1 MTGTTHP
8 HLAQHLGGQA
18 APGLHAV
25 PERPLPLVV
34 DSLAVG
40 YSVPGSRRPLR
51 SVSEISFEVGR
62 GETVSLVGQSG
73 SGKSTI
79 ARAVAGLLP
88 VNGRVTSGR
97 IQVAGHDVAQRSSR
111 QWRPLRGTTLGFV
124 PQDPLSSLDPLQR
137 IGTQIAQAVAV
148 SGEVARVDVPSKV
161 VELLEHVGIRDAASR
176 VRAYPHELSGGQ
188 LQRVLIAIAIAAS
201 PQLLIA
207 DEPTSAL
214 DVTVQ
219 RRILDLLDGLRDE
232 LGLGIL
238 FITHDLAL
246 AQERSDA
253 IVVLQDGEIREQG
266 RADEVLS
273 DPRHPYTIRL
283 LSDSPAS
290 SPLRYRDR
298 IAQRDTRRETSDAGS
313 EREAVVEVTGVSKR
327 YGRDPDAPKAL
338 DDVSLTLRRGSIHAL
353 VGESGSGKSTLA
365 RIAAGLTSFDDGAV
379 AVAGRD
385 LPQTPSVA
393 NPFARQLQ
401 LVYQNPLSAVDP
413 RSTIRQIIEEPLRI
427 HGVRSAVERRRRV
440 AEIIDQVALPASS
453 LGRRAREVSGGQR
466 QRVALARTLV
476 IAPSVLVL
484 DEPTSALDVSVQA
497 QVIELLLD
505 LRDERDLSYL
515 FISHDL
521 GLIRQIADEVTVLS
535 DGRVV
540 ETGSADVV
548 LEHPHHEY
556 TRELLDAV
564 PRFDTARSE
573 EARLERVG

>member
-1 MTGTTHP
+1 MTH
-8 HLAQHLGGQA
+8 
-18 APGLHAV
+18 APQQQQNALRAV
-25 PERPLPLVV
+25 TDQPLPLVV
-34 DSLAVG
+34 EGLGVGYRTGGSKRAVG
-40 YSVPGSRRPLR
+40 TVRD
-51 SVSEISFEVGR
+51 VSFQVGR

-88 VNGRVTSGR
+88 VNGVVTSGR
-97 IQVAGHDVAQRSSR
+97 VSVAGHEVAGFSRR

-137 IGTQIAQAVAV
+137 IGVQIAQAVQVA
-148 SGEVARVDVPSKV
+148 GETPGSEIPARV
-161 VELLEHVGIRDAASR
+161 VELLEHVEIRQAASR
-176 VRAYPHELSGGQ
+176 TRAYPHELSGGQ
-188 LQRVLIAIAIAAS
+188 LQRVLIAIAIAAR
-201 PQLLIA
+201 PKLLIA

-219 RRILDLLDGLRDE
+219 RRILDLLDGLREE

-253 IVVLQDGEIREQG
+253 IVVLEDGDVRESG
-266 RADEVLS
+266 PAEDVLLA
-273 DPRHPYTIRL
+273 PKHPYTIRL

-290 SPLRYRDR
+290 SPLRYRER
-298 IAQRDTRRETSDAGS
+298 IRAAAEHLRGEQRGETTSTA
-313 EREAVVEVTGVSKR
+313 AVVEVAQVSKR
-327 YGRDPDAPKAL
+327 YGRDLRSPLAL
-338 DDVSLTLRRGSIHAL
+338 DGASLALRPRSIHAL

-365 RIAAGLTSFDDGAV
+365 RIVAGLTSFDEGTV
-379 AVAGRD
+379 TVAGRE
-385 LPQTPSVA
+385 LPRENPVA
-393 NPFARQLQ
+393 NPFARDLQ

-413 RSTIRQIIEEPLRI
+413 RFTVRQIIEEPLRI
-427 HGVRSAVERRRRV
+427 HGVRSAAERRRRV
-440 AEIIDQVALPASS
+440 ATILDQVALPTSA

-466 QRVALARTLV
+466 QRVALARTL
-476 IAPSVLVL
+476 ILAPSVLVL

-497 QVIELLLD
+497 QIIELLLD
-505 LRDERDLSYL
+505 LRDEHALSYL

-535 DGRVV
+535 SGRVV
-540 ETGSADVV
+540 ESGPASAV
-548 LEHPHHEY
+548 LDHPQHEY

-564 PRFDTARSE
+564 PRFDVERLDPSRF
-573 EARLERVG
+573 EAAG

>member
-1 MTGTTHP
+1 MTHP
-8 HLAQHLGGQA
+8 SQQQNALR
-18 APGLHAV
+18 AV
-25 PERPLPLVV
+25 TDQPLPLVV
-34 DSLAVG
+34 ERLDVG
-40 YSVPGSRRPLR
+40 YRSGGSKRPTGTVR
-51 SVSEISFEVGR
+51 DVSFQVGR

-88 VNGRVTSGR
+88 ANGVVTGGRVS
-97 IQVAGHDVAQRSSR
+97 VAGHEVAGFSR
-111 QWRPLRGTTLGFV
+111 KLWRPLRGTTLGFV

-137 IGTQIAQAVAV
+137 VGVQIAQAVQVA
-148 SGEVARVDVPSKV
+148 GETPRSEVPARV
-161 VELLEHVGIRDAASR
+161 VELLEHVGIRQAATR

-188 LQRVLIAIAIAAS
+188 LQRVLIAIAIAAG
-201 PQLLIA
+201 PKLLIA

-219 RRILDLLDGLRDE
+219 RRILDLLDGLREE

-253 IVVLQDGEIREQG
+253 IVVLQDGDVRESG
-266 RADEVLS
+266 AAEDVLLT
-273 DPRHPYTIRL
+273 PKHPYTIRL

-290 SPLRYRDR
+290 SPLRYRER
-298 IAQRDTRRETSDAGS
+298 IRSAAEHLRTEQRGETTSTA
-313 EREAVVEVTGVSKR
+313 AVVEVAQVSKR
-327 YGRDPDAPKAL
+327 YGRDTQSPLAL
-338 DDVSLTLRRGSIHAL
+338 DGASLALRPRSIHAL

-365 RIAAGLTSFDDGAV
+365 RIVAGLTSFDEGAV
-379 AVAGRD
+379 TVAGRG
-385 LPQTPSVA
+385 LPRENPVA
-393 NPFARQLQ
+393 NPFARDLQ

-413 RSTIRQIIEEPLRI
+413 RFTVRQIIEEPLRI
-427 HGVRSAVERRRRV
+427 HGVRSAAERRRRV
-440 AEIIDQVALPASS
+440 ATILDQVALPTSA

-466 QRVALARTLV
+466 QRVALARTL
-476 IAPSVLVL
+476 ILAPSVLVL

-497 QVIELLLD
+497 QIVELLLD
-505 LRDERDLSYL
+505 LRDEHALSYL

-535 DGRVV
+535 SGRVV
-540 ETGSADVV
+540 ESGPASAALD
-548 LEHPHHEY
+548 HPQHEY

-564 PRFDTARSE
+564 PRFDV
-573 EARLERVG
+573 ARLDPSRFEAVG

>member
-1 MTGTTHP
+1 MTATAHP
-8 HLAQHLGGQA
+8 HLIQAHGRQA
-18 APGLHAV
+18 AQGLHAV
-25 PERPLPLVV
+25 SDRPLPLVV

-40 YSVPGSRRPLR
+40 YTVPGSRRPR
-51 SVSEISFEVGR
+51 ASVHEISFEVGR
-62 GETVSLVGQSG
+62 GETVALVGQSG

-88 VNGRVTSGR
+88 VNGRVTAGR
-97 IQVAGHDVAQRSSR
+97 IEVAGHDVARRSSR
-111 QWRPLRGTTLGFV
+111 QWLPLRGTTLGFV

-148 SGEVARVDVPSKV
+148 SGDVAKADVPARV

-176 VRAYPHELSGGQ
+176 VRAYPHQLSGGQ
-188 LQRVLIAIAIAAS
+188 LQRVLIAVAIAAR

-266 RADEVLS
+266 RAEDVLH
-273 DPRHPYTIRL
+273 DPRHPYTVRL

-290 SPLRYRDR
+290 SPLRYRER
-298 IAQRDTRRETSDAGS
+298 IARSAARAESSGDGGTRT
-313 EREAVVEVTGVSKR
+313 AVVEIARVSKR
-327 YGRDPDAPKAL
+327 YGRDPEAPKAL
-338 DDVSLTLRRGSIHAL
+338 DDASLTLRRGSIHAL
-353 VGESGSGKSTLA
+353 VGEPGSGKSTLA
-365 RIAAGLTSFDDGAV
+365 RIAAGLASFDDGTV
-379 AVAGRD
+379 TVAGRD
-385 LPQTPSVA
+385 LPRTPPVA
-393 NPFARQLQ
+393 NPYARQLQ

-427 HGVRSAVERRRRV
+427 HGVRSAAERRRRV
-440 AEIIDQVALPASS
+440 GEIIGQVALPASS

-466 QRVALARTLV
+466 QREALARTH
-476 IAPSVLVL
+476 VLA
-484 DEPTSALDVSVQA
+484 TS
-497 QVIELLLD
+497 
-505 LRDERDLSYL
+505 
-515 FISHDL
+515 
-521 GLIRQIADEVTVLS
+521 TV
-535 DGRVV
+535 
-540 ETGSADVV
+540 
-548 LEHPHHEY
+548 
-556 TRELLDAV
+556 
-564 PRFDTARSE
+564 
-573 EARLERVG
+573 

>member
-1 MTGTTHP
+1 MTVHP
-8 HLAQHLGGQA
+8 HLTQQPGRQA
-18 APGLHAV
+18 AQGLHAV
-25 PERPLPLVV
+25 PATPLPLVV
-34 DSLAVG
+34 DSLSVG
-40 YSVPGSRRPLR
+40 YTVPGSRRPLK
-51 SVSEISFEVGR
+51 SVREISFEVGR

-88 VNGRVTSGR
+88 VNGRVTGGR
-97 IQVAGHDVAQRSSR
+97 IEVAGHDVARRSSR

-148 SGEVARVDVPSKV
+148 SGDVAKADVPARV

-188 LQRVLIAIAIAAS
+188 LQRVLIAIAIAAR

-266 RADEVLS
+266 RAEDVLL
-273 DPRHPYTIRL
+273 DPQHPYTIRL

-290 SPLRYRDR
+290 APLRYRER
-298 IAQRDTRRETSDAGS
+298 I
-313 EREAVVEVTGVSKR
+313 ERSAARTTASVERAAVVEVAGVSKQ
-327 YGRDPDAPKAL
+327 YGRDPEAPKAL
-338 DDVSLTLRRGSIHAL
+338 DGASLTLRSGSIHAL

-365 RIAAGLTSFDDGAV
+365 RIVAGLTSFDEGSV
-379 AVAGRD
+379 TVAGRE
-385 LPQTPSVA
+385 LPQSPPVA

-427 HGVRSAVERRRRV
+427 HGVRSAAERRKRV

-476 IAPSVLVL
+476 LAPSVLVL

-497 QVIELLLD
+497 QVVELLLD
-505 LRDERDLSYL
+505 LRDEHGLSYL

-535 DGRVV
+535 RGRVV
-540 ETGSADVV
+540 ETGSADAV
-548 LEHPHHEY
+548 LEHPQHEY

-564 PRFDTARSE
+564 PRFDIARLDA
-573 EARLERVG
+573 ARLERVG

>member
-8 HLAQHLGGQA
+8 HLTQRPGSQA
-18 APGLHAV
+18 APGLHVV

-34 DSLAVG
+34 ESLAVG
-40 YSVPGSRRPLR
+40 YAVPGSRRPLQ
-51 SVSEISFEVGR
+51 SVREISFEVGR
-62 GETVSLVGQSG
+62 GETVALVGQSG

-88 VNGRVTSGR
+88 VNGRVTAGR
-97 IQVAGHDVAQRSSR
+97 IQVAGHDVAGRSSR
-111 QWRPLRGTTLGFV
+111 QWRPLRGATLGFV

-148 SGEVARVDVPSKV
+148 SGVVSKADVPSKV
-161 VELLEHVGIRDAASR
+161 IELLEHVGIRDAASR

-246 AQERSDA
+246 ARERSDA

-266 RADEVLS
+266 RAEEVLS
-273 DPRHPYTIRL
+273 DPQHPYTVRL

-298 IAQRDTRRETSDAGS
+298 IAQRDALRQASDAGA
-313 EREAVVEVTGVSKR
+313 EREAVVEVAGVSKR
-327 YGRDPDAPKAL
+327 YGRDPEAPKAL
-338 DDVSLTLRRGSIHAL
+338 DDVSLTVRRGSIHAL

-385 LPQTPSVA
+385 LPHTPSVA

-427 HGVRSAVERRRRV
+427 HGVRSAAERRRRV
-440 AEIIDQVALPASS
+440 AEIIEQVALPESS

-476 IAPSVLVL
+476 LAPSVLVL

-535 DGRVV
+535 GGRVV
-540 ETGSADVV
+540 ETGAADIVF
-548 LEHPHHEY
+548 EHPHHEY

-564 PRFDTARSE
+564 PRFDTARLDA
-573 EARLERVG
+573 ARLERVG